1 MDKIKNFLTRYKK
14 IVIPVAI
21 LLALALVVGIYFA
34 LSHSSGPAGSVD
46 SSSGRES
53 GNIDGQEVSVAD
65 LQPLADHNILT
76 VTERV
81 PVTRGS
87 KVDLTTT
94 VTYNAAYVRSIVVDD
109 SQVNYDTNGEYQA
122 TYTITLEGAKLR
134 ELLQDESLEVPFS
147 TDGSTI
153 VLNVPITVIVQES
166 SSSSEEEPISEKESS
181 DENSTGG
188 NATGSGQS
196 GGSSG
201 GSSHTGDSTTSS
213 GNSGSSATQPGH
225 THHWKTA
232 LETQEET
239 REYWVTQ
246 EKQEYTLYRF
256 YWYNTN
262 TWEESRDANRFQ
274 EWSRSSNGQLYPLR
288 HPFARPEDNPL
299 FLEYDGNGN
308 PVYTND
314 HTILSNLYE
323 WVPCEPHME
332 YETVTVEVKVTR
344 CTICGAIRE

>member
-1 MDKIKNFLTRYKK
+1 M
-14 IVIPVAI
+14 
-21 LLALALVVGIYFA
+21 
-34 LSHSSGPAGSVD
+34 
-46 SSSGRES
+46 
-53 GNIDGQEVSVAD
+53 
-65 LQPLADHNILT
+65 
-76 VTERV
+76 
-81 PVTRGS
+81 
-87 KVDLTTT
+87 
-94 VTYNAAYVRSIVVDD
+94 
-109 SQVNYDTNGEYQA
+109 
-122 TYTITLEGAKLR
+122 
-134 ELLQDESLEVPFS
+134 
-147 TDGSTI
+147 
-153 VLNVPITVIVQES
+153 
-166 SSSSEEEPISEKESS
+166 
-181 DENSTGG
+181 
-188 NATGSGQS
+188 
-196 GGSSG
+196 
-201 GSSHTGDSTTSS
+201 
-213 GNSGSSATQPGH
+213 
-225 THHWKTA
+225 KTA
-232 LETQEET
+232 QAAMPPVLVNLAAPRVVPAIPATAQPAAETAVHPPHS
-239 REYWVTQ
+239 RAIPQ